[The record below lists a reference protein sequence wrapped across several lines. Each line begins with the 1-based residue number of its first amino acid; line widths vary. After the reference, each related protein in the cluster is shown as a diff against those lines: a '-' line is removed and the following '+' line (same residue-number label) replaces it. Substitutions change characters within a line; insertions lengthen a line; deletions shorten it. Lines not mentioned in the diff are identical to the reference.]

1 MSNEER
7 EANHRSSGEHA
18 SAYYDQRWRL
28 YALRSFGL
36 AMAVLILIGDP
47 VWRDHPIIQKSIQFI
62 GAALVIGAVL
72 GRLWSTLYIGGR
84 KNITLMTKGPYSITR
99 NPLYFFSTVGSV
111 GAGLVFG
118 SLTLG
123 ALTGAAVGVILYA
136 TSRGEAALLHTHF
149 GSSYEQYARQ
159 VPLFWPQPC
168 RYKEANDT
176 TFDPQAL
183 KRALGDTILFLL
195 VIPFAGAVD
204 LLRHSGL
211 LPRLIM
217 LF

>member
-1 MSNEER
+1 
-7 EANHRSSGEHA
+7 
-18 SAYYDQRWRL
+18 
-28 YALRSFGL
+28 
-36 AMAVLILIGDP
+36 MATFILILIADP
-47 VWRDHPIIQKSIQFI
+47 VWQDHPIIQKSIQFI
-62 GAALVIGAVL
+62 GATLIVGAVL

-99 NPLYFFSTVGSV
+99 NPLYFFSTIGSV

-118 SLTLG
+118 SVALG
-123 ALTGAAVGVILYA
+123 ALAGVAVGVILYA
-136 TSRGEAALLHTHF
+136 TSRGEAALLSSHF
-149 GSSYEQYARQ
+149 GSSYRHYAAR
-159 VPLFWPQPC
+159 VPLFWPQPGI
-168 RYKEANDT
+168 YEEASDT
-176 TFDPQAL
+176 TFDPRAL
-183 KRALGDTILFLL
+183 KWALGDTILFLL